1 MLAERNY
8 GSQDDRPVAQTP
20 RTITDVVAA
29 CGPTADAHAALIS
42 HLLALV
48 DAAGFIRNPAEPV
61 NETLARFAF
70 SSSGQRVTQSRAPWL
85 QGGLLRELS
94 EDLAAAEDSEFD
106 ETPRFRPNRIFD
118 IGDCTVMVYT
128 QTSWSVCGPASA
140 GAVADHAY
148 HRRRDWCWFQF
159 PALGVFEVRP
169 RTALQQLMDEAGE
182 DGQVTPVALTDK
194 EYAALTKLANTDCW
208 VTHG

>member
-1 MLAERNY
+1 MLAERDY
-8 GSQDDRPVAQTP
+8 GSSGDRPVAQTP
-20 RTITDVVAA
+20 RIITDVVAA
-29 CGPTADAHAALIS
+29 CGPTADAHAALIG

-48 DAAGFIRNPAEPV
+48 DAAGFIRNSAEPV
-61 NETLARFAF
+61 NEMLSRFAF
-70 SSSGQRVTQSRAPWL
+70 SSSGRAPWL

-128 QTSWSVCGPASA
+128 QTSWSVCGPATA

-159 PALGVFEVRP
+159 PALGDFEVRP

-182 DGQVTPVALTDK
+182 DGDAELRDRPMSKRMYDTLTRM
-194 EYAALTKLANTDCW
+194 ANSDCW
-208 VTHG
+208 VTND